1 MRVHFSI
8 LDKTTVFAVEGFT
21 VVTSWDIKTCLRM
34 VPTDEGIRMIAI
46 ADTFAKLVVVDHV
59 EVVHLALKIAGC
71 SRHTFNT
78 D

>member
-1 MRVHFSI
+1 
-8 LDKTTVFAVEGFT
+8 
-21 VVTSWDIKTCLRM
+21 M

-71 SRHTFNT
+71 SWHTFDT